1 MPFDPLPTS
10 LPDLSRS
17 RPKSFRR
24 GTAIDH
30 IVSFPSPPPI
40 GGASTERR
48 DPASLFA
55 SSTSQRPASVSGHG
69 GLRVWQAAR
78 SGSCLHYHTNGRSIQ
93 DLRSYLPTRDQLH
106 AHTHTRARAFPWPRT
121 RDRAPLRVYQRAR
134 STTLFDALHAF
145 NDRIPLSCTRPPF
158 QPPSSSSCAMEP
170 TVERMFRGSEWKKRR
185 KARARCWKLARG
197 GAKQSVI
204 GRKGRDGWKHSI
216 DLSLK
221 ARMIRRGILVRVT
234 RSVLFRAR
242 FRITWERGRDASVVP
257 GNRNLASSYVPR
269 DFTDELLDRGTISIS
284 DFSERARAHSHFP
297 YVSSS
302 TVREYENSVVT
313 TTTTTMVVVAGY
325 RLETL
330 PLPPIVISKISD
342 CYSCS
347 NGTLAEFVVCRGR

>member
-93 DLRSYLPTRDQLH
+93 DLRSYLPTCDQVH

-145 NDRIPLSCTRPPF
+145 NDRIPLSCTHPPF
-158 QPPSSSSCAMEP
+158 LFLVRDGTNDGKNVPRIGMEETPKSSCSMLEISAG
-170 TVERMFRGSEWKKRR
+170 GSEIVGNWKE
-185 KARARCWKLARG
+185 G
-197 GAKQSVI
+197 
-204 GRKGRDGWKHSI
+204 KGW
-216 DLSLK
+216 
-221 ARMIRRGILVRVT
+221 MET
-234 RSVLFRAR
+234 
-242 FRITWERGRDASVVP
+242 
-257 GNRNLASSYVPR
+257 
-269 DFTDELLDRGTISIS
+269 LDRSFVKGENDSEGNSRSGYAISFI
-284 DFSERARAHSHFP
+284 
-297 YVSSS
+297 
-302 TVREYENSVVT
+302 
-313 TTTTTMVVVAGY
+313 
-325 RLETL
+325 
-330 PLPPIVISKISD
+330 
-342 CYSCS
+342 
-347 NGTLAEFVVCRGR
+347 

>member
-93 DLRSYLPTRDQLH
+93 DLRSYLPTRDQVH

-158 QPPSSSSCAMEP
+158 QPPSSSSRAMEP

-185 KARARCWKLARG
+185 KASSALEISAGRSETVGNWKEG
-197 GAKQSVI
+197 
-204 GRKGRDGWKHSI
+204 KGW
-216 DLSLK
+216 
-221 ARMIRRGILVRVT
+221 MET
-234 RSVLFRAR
+234 
-242 FRITWERGRDASVVP
+242 
-257 GNRNLASSYVPR
+257 
-269 DFTDELLDRGTISIS
+269 LDRSFVKGENDSEGNSRSGYAISFI
-284 DFSERARAHSHFP
+284 
-297 YVSSS
+297 
-302 TVREYENSVVT
+302 
-313 TTTTTMVVVAGY
+313 
-325 RLETL
+325 
-330 PLPPIVISKISD
+330 
-342 CYSCS
+342 
-347 NGTLAEFVVCRGR
+347 

>member
-1 MPFDPLPTS
+1 MAHR
-10 LPDLSRS
+10 RS
-17 RPKSFRR
+17 
-24 GTAIDH
+24 GEI
-30 IVSFPSPPPI
+30 PPPF
-40 GGASTERR
+40 SPLRR
-48 DPASLFA
+48 RNGQRRLADTGVFGSGKRLGPVVAYITIRMADRSK
-55 SSTSQRPASVSGHG
+55 TSA
-69 GLRVWQAAR
+69 
-78 SGSCLHYHTNGRSIQ
+78 
-93 DLRSYLPTRDQLH
+93 PTYPPVTSFT
-106 AHTHTRARAFPWPRT
+106 HTHTRARAFPWPRT

-242 FRITWERGRDASVVP
+242 FRITWERG
-257 GNRNLASSYVPR
+257 
-269 DFTDELLDRGTISIS
+269 
-284 DFSERARAHSHFP
+284 ERCL
-297 YVSSS
+297 
-302 TVREYENSVVT
+302 
-313 TTTTTMVVVAGY
+313 G
-325 RLETL
+325 
-330 PLPPIVISKISD
+330 
-342 CYSCS
+342 CS
-347 NGTLAEFVVCRGR
+347 RK